1 MGRVRGAAS
10 DLCYFFFVVFI
21 FFRELVEVDSC
32 FGVCISASVCVFCF
46 SLLLFCI

>member
-10 DLCYFFFVVFI
+10 DLCC